1 MLVNPWGYKGAM
13 KKEKKKDIFF
23 DIDGV
28 ITIETEGYS
37 NAEYLARTPNNNTI
51 SLINVLYERGEH
63 KITLYTARHLEDR
76 EVTEQWLSENE
87 VKYHELILDKPHY
100 DILIDD
106 RAFRFNDL
114 PLRIMTAIYD
124 LA

>member
-37 NAEYLARTPNNNTI
+37 NAEYLARTPNKAV
-51 SLINVLYERGEH
+51 INIINMFYKNPRY
-63 KITLYTARHLEDR
+63 KITLYTARHGCDR
-76 EVTEQWLSENE
+76 RITESWLRTHG

-100 DILIDD
+100 HILIDD
-106 RAFRFNDL
+106 RALKFEGNVMSLIDE
-114 PLRIMTAIYD
+114 IYEC
-124 LA
+124 